1 MLAKLRNCCR
11 TSAPVG
17 ASAAWLTPEAPA
29 RMATPRAVQ
38 NGTLQNNSRRS
49 PEDVMTG
56 SHDSTADQRGRKAP
70 TKTTWESTRAL
81 VLGLADIIP
90 EDKYDFRPTP
100 AVRTFREILIH
111 LIGENYTFFSRVSGD
126 NLGSNARFDALRSRA
141 EIMKALQESY
151 DYGAR
156 VWEGLTEEK
165 ALEMVAGRGGQQ
177 VQRWAAILGVIHDNM
192 NHYGNLV
199 VYVRLNG
206 MVPPRSAPRN

>member
-1 MLAKLRNCCR
+1 RGRRWLAVCGGVMVIVARWGGLGV
-11 TSAPVG
+11 AAG
-17 ASAAWLTPEAPA
+17 ARRRAARGVAQPPSGPAPA
-29 RMATPRAVQ
+29 GGAGRPGCPATSF
-38 NGTLQNNSRRS
+38 L
-49 PEDVMTG
+49 
-56 SHDSTADQRGRKAP
+56 AP

-126 NLGSNARFDALRSRA
+126 NLASNARFDALRSRA

-156 VWEGLTEEK
+156 VWEGLMEEK

-177 VQRWAAILGVIHDNM
+177 VQRWAAILGVIQ
-192 NHYGNLV
+192 
-199 VYVRLNG
+199 
-206 MVPPRSAPRN
+206 